1 MSVLQGDGMKKEQN
15 RFLALFLATMRISA
29 FTFGGGFVIIPLMR
43 KTFVEKLGWID
54 DNEML
59 DFTAIAQSTPGPI
72 AVNAAI
78 IVGYKT
84 GGVAGALISILGA
97 ILPPFVIISTISSFY
112 TVIRDNVYVSYVLT
126 AMSAGVAA
134 IIMDVVITM
143 ATDIIKQKKLIPV
156 LMMAASFVLVYFLDM
171 NVILLIII
179 SGFIGFICYWH
190 DKKEKQ

>member
-1 MSVLQGDGMKKEQN
+1 MKKEQN